1 MTRSIRMHGKTYDVL
16 RKEAATRAISFNTLT
31 NEILDKYVNFDRFMF
46 NFELMVLHKRML
58 IRQFLEL
65 RDETI
70 RSIGEGEGSIFARQI
85 LTTTGRPLNKE
96 SMVYFVDT
104 VVSRYQDYCR
114 CERHTT
120 GEKERFVLRHD
131 LGAKWTVFLTSY
143 LAAAFKSVLR
153 QDVTLEVGDQKLS
166 FIL

>member
-1 MTRSIRMHGKTYDVL
+1 MDGKTYDVL

-65 RDETI
+65 HDETI
-70 RSIGEGEGSIFARQI
+70 KSIGEGEGAAFPKQI
-85 LTTTGRPLNKE
+85 LTTTGRALNKQ

-120 GEKERFVLRHD
+120 GDKESFVLRHD
-131 LGAKWTVFLTSY
+131 LGAKWTEFLSAYLTS
-143 LAAAFKSVLR
+143 AFKSVLR
-153 QDVTLEVGDQKLS
+153 QDITLEVGDQKLS
-166 FIL
+166 FML

>member
-1 MTRSIRMHGKTYDVL
+1 AACSAFDRPQLTTVTTRSIRMDGDTYDVL

-46 NFELMVLHKRML
+46 NFALMVLHKRML

-70 RSIGEGEGSIFARQI
+70 RSIGQGEGSSFARQI

-96 SMVYFVDT
+96 SMVYF
-104 VVSRYQDYCR
+104 
-114 CERHTT
+114 
-120 GEKERFVLRHD
+120 
-131 LGAKWTVFLTSY
+131 
-143 LAAAFKSVLR
+143 
-153 QDVTLEVGDQKLS
+153 
-166 FIL
+166 

>member
-1 MTRSIRMHGKTYDVL
+1 MDGKTYDVL

-70 RSIGEGEGSIFARQI
+70 QSIGQGEGASFAKQF
-85 LTTTGRPLNKE
+85 LTTTGRALNKE
-96 SMVYFVDT
+96 SMAYFVDT

-120 GEKERFVLRHD
+120 GGKERFVLRHD
-131 LGAKWTVFLTSY
+131 LGVKWTSFLGSY
-143 LAAAFKSVLR
+143 LTAAFKSVLR
-153 QDVTLEVGDQKLS
+153 KDITLEVGDQKLS

>member
-1 MTRSIRMHGKTYDVL
+1 MDGKTYDVL

-65 RDETI
+65 HDETI
-70 RSIGEGEGSIFARQI
+70 KSIGEGEGAVFPKQI
-85 LTTTGRPLNKE
+85 LTTTGRALNKQ

-120 GEKERFVLRHD
+120 GDKERFVLRHD
-131 LGAKWTVFLTSY
+131 LGAKWTEFLNAYLTS
-143 LAAAFKSVLR
+143 AFKSVLR
-153 QDVTLEVGDQKLS
+153 QDIKLEVGDQKLS

>member
-1 MTRSIRMHGKTYDVL
+1 MDGKTYAVL

-131 LGAKWTVFLTSY
+131 LGLKWTVFLVAY

-153 QDVTLEVGDQKLS
+153 QDVALEVGDQKLS

>member
-1 MTRSIRMHGKTYDVL
+1 
-16 RKEAATRAISFNTLT
+16 
-31 NEILDKYVNFDRFMF
+31 MF

-70 RSIGEGEGSIFARQI
+70 QSIGQGEGASFAKQF
-85 LTTTGRPLNKE
+85 LTTTGRALNKE
-96 SMVYFVDT
+96 SMAYFVDT

-120 GEKERFVLRHD
+120 GGKERFVLRHD
-131 LGAKWTVFLTSY
+131 LGVKWTSFLGSY
-143 LAAAFKSVLR
+143 LTAAFKSVLR
-153 QDVTLEVGDQKLS
+153 KDITLEVGDQKLS

>member
-1 MTRSIRMHGKTYDVL
+1 MEGKTYDVL

-70 RSIGEGEGSIFARQI
+70 RSIGEGEGATFVRQI
-85 LTTTGRPLNKE
+85 LTTTGRALNKE

-104 VVSRYQDYCR
+104 VASRYQDYCR

-131 LGAKWTVFLTSY
+131 LGRKWTEFLSAY

-153 QDVTLEVGDQKLS
+153 QDIHLEVGDQKLS